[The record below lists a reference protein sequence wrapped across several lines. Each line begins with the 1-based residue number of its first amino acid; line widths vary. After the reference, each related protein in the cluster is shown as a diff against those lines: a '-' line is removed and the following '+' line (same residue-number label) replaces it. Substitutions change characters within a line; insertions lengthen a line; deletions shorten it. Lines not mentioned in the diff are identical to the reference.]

1 MSQDN
6 PQTSLAAVTAL
17 TRLQAKP
24 HEDLNNSNIS
34 ANESINSTN
43 SDFNEDVPKKSNLA
57 KLKSSNVITRSELQD
72 LNVKLGAYLDR
83 AKALEQLNQSL
94 LRQVEEARAL
104 KVPKNEDRKE
114 LANAVDQARLDLE
127 NESKDCVMHE
137 LNIEKDEGARQEYIN
152 RIKFY
157 QAEAD
162 AQKQKIA
169 KLLQELA
176 DISDEREY
184 ILRSARQVE
193 NDISREQNTMNRA
206 ENELDELR
214 QKLADIKNKNKH
226 LEFEMQTLQ
235 DETEFCKAVHDEE
248 LTELKNL
255 NKSIPSTRDLNKFY
269 KDQLAQAVKD
279 IKGDFRRLN
288 QQQLDD
294 LKAQKEEELANA
306 KDIAQ
311 KQKAAAALR
320 SAPGVSNLSLIDLPD
335 ISKQERDELRQL
347 LAKNN
352 DLQKHLANLEEELA
366 RQRANNAD
374 EAEKKDN
381 ELKELKD
388 LNDSYL
394 NELGYWDR
402 VTRAKLQ
409 SELVAYSGLLNA
421 HFRAASD
428 YDNQNQ
434 QAPQPVKL
442 ISTAPVNAICVA
454 PAPVVVKPSEV
465 IITPILPPK
474 SPSPPPK
481 VATPPPQEPLH
492 RPTKIQPVEEKP
504 QPSKTKS
511 SDIYDHLRKVFDM
524 FDKDKSGYINSLE
537 FQDILSVLDINLSP
551 EGYDQIL
558 KEGDLDNSRDI
569 DFVEFCRIMEPAI
582 SGSFNRDE
590 LYQAFKHFDKDNSGY
605 ITVKELYEILSYMGQ
620 SFSEQQIQNLIST
633 VDENNDGRLD
643 FEEFYALLTRPI
655 DYKPAKTNVQNN
667 KVAPKPA
674 PAPEE
679 PVVQESVESKKYD
692 VLRKVFNLFD
702 KDKSGY
708 INSSEFNDVLQ
719 ALELQISDD
728 AYESILRDANLD
740 DDRDISFP
748 EFCKI
753 MEPALSGDF
762 NREELY
768 EAFKHFDKDK
778 SGFISVQE
786 LNQILTSIGQTF
798 TDDQIAKMVA
808 RVDKDNDG
816 RLNFEEFYELL
827 TTPL

>member
-6 PQTSLAAVTAL
+6 PQASLAAVTAL

-24 HEDLNNSNIS
+24 NEDLNNSNIS
-34 ANESINSTN
+34 ANDSINSAN
-43 SDFNEDVPKKSNLA
+43 SEFYEDAPKKSNLA

-83 AKALEQLNQSL
+83 AKDLERLNQRL
-94 LRQVEEARAL
+94 LKEVEEARAL

-114 LANAVDQARLDLE
+114 LANAVDQARIDLE
-127 NESKDCVMHE
+127 NESKDCVRHE

-214 QKLADIKNKNKH
+214 QKLADIKNKNKQ

-235 DETEFCKAVHDEE
+235 DEKEFCKAVHDEE

-320 SAPGVSNLSLIDLPD
+320 SAPDVSNVSLSDLPD

-388 LNDSYL
+388 LNDNYL

-402 VTRAKLQ
+402 K
-409 SELVAYSGLLNA
+409 Y
-421 HFRAASD
+421 
-428 YDNQNQ
+428 
-434 QAPQPVKL
+434 
-442 ISTAPVNAICVA
+442 
-454 PAPVVVKPSEV
+454 
-465 IITPILPPK
+465 
-474 SPSPPPK
+474 
-481 VATPPPQEPLH
+481 
-492 RPTKIQPVEEKP
+492 
-504 QPSKTKS
+504 
-511 SDIYDHLRKVFDM
+511 
-524 FDKDKSGYINSLE
+524 
-537 FQDILSVLDINLSP
+537 
-551 EGYDQIL
+551 L
-558 KEGDLDNSRDI
+558 K
-569 DFVEFCRIMEPAI
+569 
-582 SGSFNRDE
+582 
-590 LYQAFKHFDKDNSGY
+590 
-605 ITVKELYEILSYMGQ
+605 
-620 SFSEQQIQNLIST
+620 
-633 VDENNDGRLD
+633 
-643 FEEFYALLTRPI
+643 
-655 DYKPAKTNVQNN
+655 
-667 KVAPKPA
+667 
-674 PAPEE
+674 
-679 PVVQESVESKKYD
+679 
-692 VLRKVFNLFD
+692 
-702 KDKSGY
+702 
-708 INSSEFNDVLQ
+708 
-719 ALELQISDD
+719 
-728 AYESILRDANLD
+728 
-740 DDRDISFP
+740 
-748 EFCKI
+748 
-753 MEPALSGDF
+753 
-762 NREELY
+762 
-768 EAFKHFDKDK
+768 
-778 SGFISVQE
+778 
-786 LNQILTSIGQTF
+786 
-798 TDDQIAKMVA
+798 
-808 RVDKDNDG
+808 
-816 RLNFEEFYELL
+816 NFL
-827 TTPL
+827 